1 MEQTR
6 RDLLKTITALT
17 GGLMVPL
24 AGQSQSAGQDQFP
37 LIGGDPVDLS
47 EIVNLFD
54 FEKMAEGKMTKM
66 AFEYV
71 ASGAADEFTVR
82 WNRQALD
89 ALKLNPNVLN
99 DVSKLDTSVTL
110 FGHKLP
116 YPILV
121 APTAFHKIMHPEG
134 ELATARGASKA
145 EAIYVVSS
153 FTTTPL
159 EEIKKVATEPF
170 WFQLYVR
177 DDKEFTK
184 NLVQKAESLGCRAL
198 CITVDTPV
206 GGARNRQARVSF
218 KLPEGINAPYANGE
232 MIQKMPLTWKEMEW
246 LISFAKVPVLLKG
259 ILHPDD
265 AEKAIQIGA
274 SGILVSNHSGR
285 NLDTVPATIEV
296 LPRIV
301 ERVNKRIPILMDGGI
316 RRGTDVLKAIALGAN
331 AVLVGKPIC
340 FGLASGGAEGVTKTL
355 EILRAELEMAMAL
368 TGRATIASIDQ
379 SLIWK

>member
-6 RDLLKTITALT
+6 RDLLKTIAALT
-17 GGLMVPL
+17 GGLMIPFG
-24 AGQSQSAGQDQFP
+24 GQSQIVGQNQLP
-37 LIGGDPVDLS
+37 IINGDPIDLS
-47 EIVNLFD
+47 EIINLFD
-54 FEKMAEGKMTKM
+54 FEKLAEEKMTKM

-82 WNRQALD
+82 WNRQAFD
-89 ALKLNPNVLN
+89 ALKINPRVLN
-99 DVSKLDTSVTL
+99 DVSKLDMTVTL
-110 FGHKLP
+110 LGQKLA
-116 YPILV
+116 YPILI

-134 ELATARGASKA
+134 ELATAKGAGKA
-145 EAIYVVSS
+145 KATYVVSS
-153 FTTTPL
+153 FTTTPF
-159 EEIKKVATEPF
+159 EEIKKVATEPL

-184 NLVQKAESLGCRAL
+184 NLVQKVESLGCSAL
-198 CITVDTPV
+198 CITVDSPV
-206 GGARNRQARVSF
+206 AGVRNRQARVHF
-218 KLPEGINAPYANGE
+218 KLPDGINAPYVNGDL
-232 MIQKMPLTWKEMEW
+232 IQKLPLTWKEMEW

-259 ILHPDD
+259 ILNPDD
-265 AEKAIQIGA
+265 AEKAIKIGA
-274 SGILVSNHSGR
+274 SGIIVSNHSGR
-285 NLDTVPATIEV
+285 NLDTVPATIEA

-301 ERVNKRIPILMDGGI
+301 EKVNKRIPILMDGGI

-355 EILRAELEMAMAL
+355 EILRAEFEMAMAL

>member
-47 EIVNLFD
+47 EIINLFD

-99 DVSKLDTSVTL
+99 DVSKLDTSVKL

-184 NLVQKAESLGCRAL
+184 NLVHKAESLGCRAL

-274 SGILVSNHSGR
+274 SGIIVSNHSGR

-355 EILRAELEMAMAL
+355 EILRAEFEMAMAL
-368 TGRATIASIDQ
+368 TGRSSIASIDQ

>member
-6 RDLLKTITALT
+6 RDLLKTVTALT
-17 GGLMVPL
+17 GGLMIPFG
-24 AGQSQSAGQDQFP
+24 GQSQIAGQNKLP
-37 LIGGDPVDLS
+37 IITGDPGDLS
-47 EIVNLFD
+47 EIINLFD

-66 AFEYV
+66 AYEYV

-89 ALKLNPNVLN
+89 EIKLNPNVLN
-99 DVSKLDTSVTL
+99 DVSKLDTTVTL
-110 FGHKLP
+110 FGHQLA
-116 YPILV
+116 YPILI

-134 ELATARGASKA
+134 ELATAKGAGKA
-145 EAIYVVSS
+145 KAIYVVSS

-159 EEIKKVATEPF
+159 EEITKVASEPL

-184 NLVQKAESLGCRAL
+184 SIVQKAEALGCRAL
-198 CITVDTPV
+198 CVTIDTPV
-206 GGARNRQARVSF
+206 SGARNRQARVNF
-218 KLPEGINAPYANGE
+218 KLPDGINAPYVNGTLT
-232 MIQKMPLTWKEMEW
+232 QKMPITWKEMEW
-246 LISFAKVPVLLKG
+246 LISFSKVPVLLKG
-259 ILHPDD
+259 ILNPDD
-265 AEKAIQIGA
+265 AKKAIDIGA
-274 SGILVSNHSGR
+274 SGIIVSNHSGR

-301 ERVNKRIPILMDGGI
+301 ERVNKQIPILMDGGI

-355 EILRAELEMAMAL
+355 EILRAEFELAMAL
-368 TGRATIASIDQ
+368 TGRATIASIDKA
-379 SLIWK
+379 LIWK